1 MTRSGAGR
9 SPLRR
14 ALPWLGVVVTVVFGY
29 LAVRDVRWNEAWDA
43 FRSSHWWWLAPA
55 FAALV
60 VGVVLRAVRWQS
72 LLPPE
77 HRPPLGA
84 TTSALLVGYFFNS
97 VLPARAGEAARVV
110 ALHRSSGSSR
120 AELAAT
126 VVVERIF
133 DVLALVVMLLV
144 ASPWLPH
151 VSWSTSAYVFAAAV
165 AAGSLLLVVGVAL
178 WSDRPFRFLLRPLA
192 LLSFLEPER
201 IGQAAFNLTQ
211 GLAAISRPRI
221 AAEAMA
227 WTVLSWLALALST
240 WFVLVGF
247 ALGLSP
253 LAGLLAVVA
262 INLALILPSSAAGV
276 GVFEAATV
284 VALSAYGV
292 STSTA
297 LSAALALHL
306 LNLVPYLAAGAIV
319 LHRTARSERAG
330 AAIASPDPRSS

>member
-29 LAVRDVRWNEAWDA
+29 LAVRDVRWSEAWDA

-60 VGVVLRAVRWQS
+60 VGVVLRAVRWRT
-72 LLPPE
+72 LVPPE

-84 TTSALLVGYFFNS
+84 TTRALLVGYFFNS

-133 DVLALVVMLLV
+133 DVLSLVVLLLV
-144 ASPWLPH
+144 ASPWLPR
-151 VSWSTSAYVFAAAV
+151 VGWSTSAYVFAAAV
-165 AAGSLLLVVGVAL
+165 AAGSLLLVVGVAI

-211 GLAAISRPRI
+211 GLAAINRPRI
-221 AAEAMA
+221 AAEALA

-253 LAGLLAVVA
+253 LAGLLVVVA

-306 LNLVPYLAAGAIV
+306 LNLVPYLGAGAIV
-319 LHRTARSERAG
+319 LHLAARSERAR
-330 AAIASPDPRSS
+330 AAVVSADTQS